1 MKNKFIG
8 TGVALVTPFTKTGVV
23 DYIALEKLVKFQ
35 INNGVDY
42 LVILGTTGEPAT
54 LNKEE
59 KEKVIAKIVAVNK
72 GKLPLVIGI
81 GGNSTQ
87 QVIDE
92 IKATELKEF
101 DAILSVSPYYNKPTQ
116 QGIYAHFKQ
125 IAESTKKAIIIYNVP
140 HRTGENIAPET
151 ILKLAKD
158 CENIIA
164 IKDAASDIQ
173 QTFKLIKN
181 KPEEFLI
188 ISGDDSLAL
197 TSVLAGG
204 AGVIS
209 VIGQGMP
216 QEFTAMINLGLEG
229 KSTEAF
235 KKHYE
240 LMHLTD
246 LIFREGNP
254 AGIKTILK
262 QKNICEVAVR
272 LPLVEASS
280 KLQELIVQSIVKVE
294 SN

>member
-8 TGVALVTPFTKTGVV
+8 TGVALVTPFTKKGEV

-59 KEKVIAKIVAVNK
+59 KKKVIAKIVAVNK

-81 GGNSTQ
+81 GGNNTQ
-87 QVIDE
+87 QVVDE
-92 IKATELKEF
+92 IKTTELKEF
-101 DAILSVSPYYNKPTQ
+101 DAILSVSPYYNRPTQ
-116 QGIYAHFKQ
+116 QGIYTHFKQ
-125 IAESTKKAIIIYNVP
+125 IAEATEKAIIIYNVP
-140 HRTGENIAPET
+140 HRTGKNVAPET

-158 CENIIA
+158 CKNIIA

-173 QTFKLIKN
+173 QTFELIKN

-197 TSVLAGG
+197 TSVLAGA

-216 QEFTAMINLGLEG
+216 KEFTTMINLGLEG
-229 KSTEAF
+229 KPKEAF
-235 KKHYE
+235 QKHYE
-240 LMHLTD
+240 LMRLTD

-262 QKNICEVAVR
+262 QKNICETVVR

-280 KLQELIVQSIVKVE
+280 KLQKLIGQSIIKLE